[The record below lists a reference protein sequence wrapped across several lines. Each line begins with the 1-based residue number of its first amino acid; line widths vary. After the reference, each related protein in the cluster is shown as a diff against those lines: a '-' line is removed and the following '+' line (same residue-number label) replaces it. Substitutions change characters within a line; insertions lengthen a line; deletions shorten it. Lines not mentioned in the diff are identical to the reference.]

1 MKNYVSRWEDAV
13 WASALGSSEK
23 LVALAMAKHADYS
36 TGANCRP
43 GPATLAAMTGLSD
56 STVVRCRRNLE
67 SAGWV
72 ARSSTGG
79 LRGEKRSANV
89 YHLTNPGHHDP
100 GHGDTG
106 GTVTPVDYPQDYP
119 HGGHGDG
126 GHGDTGVTT
135 TDDRGHGDVLPT
147 THDLHTPP
155 YPPGGGD
162 ASSADRRIIEALAIV
177 TKDEKP
183 RNRTRAANALFDRW
197 GDRAAGWI
205 ERWPGIAASQI
216 AAGIIDDG
224 RLPASVRCLEE
235 NFDRGLLDD
244 AGRPQRSCLSHLR
257 VVQ

>member
-1 MKNYVSRWEDAV
+1 MKNYVSRWEERV
-13 WASALGSSEK
+13 WAAVLDPSVK

-56 STVVRCRRNLE
+56 STVVRCRRGLE
-67 SAGWV
+67 ESGWI

-89 YHLTNPGHHDP
+89 YHLTYPGHSDP

-106 GTVTPVDYPQDYP
+106 GTVTPVDCPQDYP
-119 HGGHGDG
+119 HGGQGDG
-126 GHGDTGVTT
+126 GHGDTGVTV

-162 ASSADRRIIEALAIV
+162 ALSSTDRRIIEALAIA
-177 TKDEKP
+177 TKDERP
-183 RNRTRAANALFDRW
+183 RNRAKAATVLLDRW

-235 NFDRGLLDD
+235 N
-244 AGRPQRSCLSHLR
+244 RPGHLR
-257 VVQ
+257 AVQ